1 MGRKQQPQERPPQQL
16 TPPPCDHLPQSVRQ
30 IWQRVWND
38 QRCKNLSLLLDR
50 YAPWRKNQEGAWD
63 MRMRYRRRDRIE
75 EATGQ
80 GAKGLWLKDDE
91 EDLVDAPIKPNS
103 RIDEQLLKAFG
114 ERWQQWFNWYHQR
127 GYEVRSFQAQPV
139 WRFVVGLGAAHV
151 LETGITLHRIF
162 GLPIIPGSALK
173 GVARSQAL
181 FQLAEKLGVP
191 ILSPTEATA
200 RAKKGILT
208 PLEKLEAVILSQ
220 EDEEAQKTL
229 LSQLLRDNAV
239 PEDAPIRRSNLQSL
253 REMWQ
258 PFLEVFGS
266 TERTGSVIFLD
277 AVPMEPPNFQ
287 LDIMNPH
294 YPNYYRAQGQNP
306 PADWESP
313 NPVFFLTV
321 METPYCFA
329 IAARSEQGNCLL
341 DLAEAWLKGALRELG
356 IGAKT
361 NADYGYWDFEEG
373 RQP

>member
-1 MGRKQQPQERPPQQL
+1 
-16 TPPPCDHLPQSVRQ
+16 
-30 IWQRVWND
+30 
-38 QRCKNLSLLLDR
+38 
-50 YAPWRKNQEGAWD
+50 
-63 MRMRYRRRDRIE
+63 MRYRRRGRIE

-80 GAKGLWLKDDE
+80 GAKGLWLKEDE
-91 EDLVDAPIKPNS
+91 GDLVDAPIKPNS
-103 RIDEQLLKAFG
+103 RIDERILKAFRK
-114 ERWQQWFNWYHQR
+114 RWQQRLEWYCQR
-127 GYEVRSFQAQPV
+127 GYEVRSFQTQPT

-151 LETGITLHRIF
+151 LETGITLHRLF

-239 PEDAPIRRSNLQSL
+239 PEDAPLRRSNLQSL

-266 TERTGSVIFLD
+266 TERAGSVIFLD
-277 AVPMEPPNFQ
+277 AVPMKSPNFQ

-294 YPNYYRAQGQNP
+294 YPNYYRTQGQNP

-321 METPYCFA
+321 SETPYLFA
-329 IAARSEQGNCLL
+329 IAARSEQGNRLL
-341 DLAEAWLKGALRELG
+341 GFAENWLKGALKELG

-361 NADYGYWDFEEG
+361 SADYGFWNV
-373 RQP
+373 P